1 MSSNPYIGQITIF
14 SGNFEPQGWKYC
26 HGQLL
31 SVSEYQA
38 LFSILGTVYGGDGRT
53 TFGLPD
59 LRGRVPLHVGGSS
72 GQGSGLS
79 EYRLGQ
85 KVGAETVAITA
96 TTMPAHTHD
105 LKAHTKIA
113 SSEEPEGNFLA
124 KPDRG
129 IYLDSTSVLVPMNS
143 ASIGNYIANGDA
155 HNNLQP
161 FLGLNFI
168 IALIGVYPSR
178 N

>member
-1 MSSNPYIGQITIF
+1 MSSEPYIGQITLF
-14 SGNFEPQGWKYC
+14 AGNFEPKGWKYC

-59 LRGRVPLHVGGSS
+59 LRGRTPI
-72 GQGSGLS
+72 GQGQGAGLS
-79 EYRLGQ
+79 NYRLGQ
-85 KVGAETVAITA
+85 KIGAETVAITA
-96 TTMPAHTHD
+96 ATMPSHTHE
-105 LKAHTKIA
+105 LKALKA
-113 SSEEPEGNFLA
+113 QAGSEEPEENVLA
-124 KPDRG
+124 ESIRG
-129 IYLDSTSVLVPMNS
+129 IYLDNTSILVAMNS
-143 ASIGNYIANGDA
+143 VSISDYSANGDA

-168 IALIGVYPSR
+168 IALTGIYPSR